1 MRDKEFEILLT
12 DVIREYGANYIEL
25 PERKYDK
32 PHEFSA
38 GFEKKM
44 QRLIRRERKFYFPLV
59 KTPIRRAVT
68 VILTIIAALMA
79 TVMSVGALRE
89 PFVHFITEIFDTHT
103 RVQSLDYKNVPMFID
118 TLYEITELP
127 EGMELTESEGIDE
140 YAASVFQEYRNETG
154 YIYFNQYSKPSY
166 KQNVNTEGYEMIPID
181 INGNEGFLIDYG
193 KQCLIIWDNGD
204 YILLA
209 LGNIDKNL
217 LISAAKSVKKVE

>member
-1 MRDKEFEILLT
+1 MKNKEFEMMLI

-25 PERKYDK
+25 PEGKYDK

-38 GFEKKM
+38 RFEKKM
-44 QRLIRRERKFYFPLV
+44 QRLIRKERQFYFPLV

-68 VILTIIAALMA
+68 VILTLIAVLTA

-89 PFVHFITEIFDTHT
+89 PFVHFIMEIFDTHT
-103 RVQSLDYKNVPMFID
+103 RVQSLDYENVPMFID

-154 YIYFNQYSKPSY
+154 YIYFNQYAKNSY
-166 KQNVNTEGYEMIPID
+166 KQNVNT
-181 INGNEGFLIDYG
+181 
-193 KQCLIIWDNGD
+193 
-204 YILLA
+204 
-209 LGNIDKNL
+209 
-217 LISAAKSVKKVE
+217 